1 MPEDKKKKRT
11 NADRTAY
18 AKAER
23 EKAAAA
29 VRNSS
34 GNSML
39 QTANM
44 AKLRKADNA
53 LIKSQ
58 EAEKSA
64 FKNSDY
70 TKIKKGMQR

>member
-1 MPEDKKKKRT
+1 
-11 NADRTAY
+11 
-18 AKAER
+18 
-23 EKAAAA
+23 
-29 VRNSS
+29 
-34 GNSML
+34 ML

-53 LIKSQ
+53 LIKAQ